1 MPLRYGMDW
10 KKLLSE
16 LSDMR
21 VTQQQIAAAC
31 GVSQASVSDLK
42 VGNAKQPRYA
52 FGVSLIDLHRKEM
65 RKARKVATV

>member
-1 MPLRYGMDW
+1 MDW

-21 VTQQQIAAAC
+21 VTQQQIATAC

-42 VGNAKQPRYA
+42 VGNAQQPRYA
-52 FGVSLIDLHRKEM
+52 FGVALINLHRKES
-65 RKARKVATV
+65 RKARKEVAA